1 MSIVSHCEERADI
14 AVGGALSMAITAGLS
29 WLGERAQ
36 AARRRRRDTHLL
48 SELDDNLLRDLGVLQ
63 ARIEQR
69 RR

>member
-1 MSIVSHCEERADI
+1 MSIVSDCEERAGI
-14 AVGGALSMAITAGLS
+14 AAGRAVSTAIGTGLS
-29 WLGERAQ
+29 RLRARPE
-36 AARRRRRDTHLL
+36 AARRRRRDTRLL